1 MRPLL
6 LILTL
11 APALCALSACGAPPA
26 QSDSASASGPDMP
39 PDHQSPSLPPI
50 IPAPITP
57 APITPAP
64 IAPPASDDP
73 AAHDC
78 NKPLSTAFI
87 GLPESPRNRAALDA
101 AVGHHPVR
109 WVHPGDAITMD
120 YQPGRL
126 NVILD
131 ETGRIVA
138 TRCG

>member
-1 MRPLL
+1 MRPSL

-39 PDHQSPSLPPI
+39 PDHQSSSQPPI
-50 IPAPITP
+50 SPAPIT
-57 APITPAP
+57 
-64 IAPPASDDP
+64 PPASDDP

-87 GLPESPRNRAALDA
+87 GLPESPRNRAALVA

>member
-1 MRPLL
+1 MRPSL

-39 PDHQSPSLPPI
+39 PDHQSPSQPPI
-50 IPAPITP
+50 SPSPISPAPIV
-57 APITPAP
+57 
-64 IAPPASDDP
+64 APPASDDP

-87 GLPESPRNRAALDA
+87 GLPESPRNRAALVA